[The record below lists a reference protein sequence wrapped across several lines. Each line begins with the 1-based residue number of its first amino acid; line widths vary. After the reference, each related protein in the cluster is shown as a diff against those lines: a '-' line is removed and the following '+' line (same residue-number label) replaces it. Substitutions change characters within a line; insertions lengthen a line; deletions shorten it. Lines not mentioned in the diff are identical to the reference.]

1 MEEVYGA
8 HKHIDPRPVGNKSL
22 RMVTP
27 DYLTTNQSKKC
38 PRADYALLL
47 EHYKTP
53 YYVLQGQPHG
63 LQGISPLWPLLP
75 GKAIKATLFYFAQN
89 SVSMFLFSI
98 SEHRLNFRNTIN
110 MHTGDKENWILGR
123 QIHLLKF
130 FICSQCLP
138 RTELSFCYEL
148 RGAE

>member
-53 YYVLQGQPHG
+53 YYPLRGGTHSSEG
-63 LQGISPLWPLLP
+63 NCPLWPPLP
-75 GKAIKATLFYFAQN
+75 GKAIK
-89 SVSMFLFSI
+89 
-98 SEHRLNFRNTIN
+98 
-110 MHTGDKENWILGR
+110 
-123 QIHLLKF
+123 LLF
-130 FICSQCLP
+130 FISPKTLS
-138 RTELSFCYEL
+138 LSFYPAPVN
-148 RGAE
+148 RA